1 MATRGR
7 RAATLTFRRRRRRAW
22 RPAKTPRSDPSEDGG
37 AEAGAGDHDL
47 PELRKLRNLE
57 DRENTRAEFQI
68 GRSGAWAYAHNDK
81 ADQFAIC

>member
-47 PELRKLRNLE
+47 PELRKLRDLE
-57 DRENTRAEFQI
+57 AKPQVSRFCLSPWWYSN
-68 GRSGAWAYAHNDK
+68 S
-81 ADQFAIC
+81 